1 MLKNKVKKEMS
12 SEGSNKTRKILNFI
26 RKNWNA
32 VDEDRPFL
40 FTTMMECGMTIEAFC
55 VNLVVTNRG
64 QIKNQ

>member
-1 MLKNKVKKEMS
+1 MS

>member
-1 MLKNKVKKEMS
+1 MS
-12 SEGSNKTRKILNFI
+12 SDGSNKTRKILNFI

-32 VDEDRPFL
+32 VDEDRPFS